1 MSEEVK
7 SESEGVHIDV
17 AVTRYEGTAFEVAQR
32 LFEDRLESPLSQM
45 LDQAGSDRAFHVFS
59 GVFTRLLAMV
69 AYYSTREDAIR
80 VIEVGLDA
88 MKDADKAFFNQHKQP
103 VEH

>member
-1 MSEEVK
+1 MSEEVEVTRE
-7 SESEGVHIDV
+7 ESSIDV
-17 AVTRYEGTAFEVAQR
+17 DVLRYEGTAFEVAQR
-32 LFEDRLESPLSQM
+32 LFEDHLESPLSQM
-45 LDQAGSDRAFHVFS
+45 LDQVGSDRVYHVFS

-88 MKDADKAFFNQHKQP
+88 MKDADKAFFNQHKP
-103 VEH
+103 TVEH

>member
-17 AVTRYEGTAFEVAQR
+17 AVIRYEGTAFEVAQR

-45 LDQAGSDRAFHVFS
+45 LDQAGSDRVFHVFG
-59 GVFTRLLAMV
+59 GVFVRLLGMLSH
-69 AYYSTREDAIR
+69 YNTREEAIR
-80 VIEVGLDA
+80 IMEVGLDA
-88 MKDADKAFFNQHKQP
+88 VKDADGSLFSQHKP
-103 VEH
+103 TVEH

>member
-1 MSEEVK
+1 MSEEVEVTRE
-7 SESEGVHIDV
+7 ESSIDV
-17 AVTRYEGTAFEVAQR
+17 DVLRYEGTAFEVAQR

-59 GVFTRLLAMV
+59 GVFTRLLAML
-69 AYYSTREDAIR
+69 AHYSTREDAIR

>member
-59 GVFTRLLAMV
+59 GVFTRLLAML
-69 AYYSTREDAIR
+69 AHYSTREDAIC
-80 VIEVGLDA
+80 VIEAGLYA
-88 MKDADKAFFNQHKQP
+88 MNAMDEAFFNQHKQP

>member
-1 MSEEVK
+1 MSEEVE
-7 SESEGVHIDV
+7 SASEGVHIDV
-17 AVTRYEGTAFEVAQR
+17 DVLRYEGTAFEVAQR

-69 AYYSTREDAIR
+69 AHYSTREDAIS

-88 MKDADKAFFNQHKQP
+88 MKDADKAFFNQHKP
-103 VEH
+103 TVEH